1 MDFYEELGVPRF
13 ASRDE
18 IRSAYRQRARL
29 LHPDR
34 YSNAE
39 LRAIAEAEM
48 RRVNAIA
55 GLLTDPQE
63 RLQYDHTLI
72 GEGVAADKSRE
83 PIARSQPSRRRLN
96 IGVALWLLAGAVT
109 GLACILAFRPD
120 PASVPAVPLVAA
132 SSVPTALAIPA
143 QPDSIAGRVP
153 LSPLEG
159 KQRVGTQT
167 SAVDIAGPKLPP
179 SLPRS
184 ETTGADKPL
193 SPPAPAPAISD
204 SRPAEPVVELHID
217 AADTPA
223 PLPPDEI
230 RPAHRGAGL
239 VGLWRYGRSGQG
251 QALSGS
257 FEVQEVEVGITRQFG
272 EIYGYYEGRYVVLQG
287 RASAEVSFQ
296 FSGTT
301 QNESA
306 RTTWSSTDGS
316 RGEITLRMLSDD
328 SLEVVWVASHLG
340 RPGRVASGRI
350 TLARAE

>member
-1 MDFYEELGVPRF
+1 MDFYEELGVPRS

-34 YSNAE
+34 YSNAA

-55 GLLTDPQE
+55 GLLTHPQE
-63 RLQYDHTLI
+63 RLLYDRTLI
-72 GEGVAADKSRE
+72 GEGVAAGKGRE
-83 PIARSQPSRRRLN
+83 PIARSQPSRRRLDTK
-96 IGVALWLLAGAVT
+96 VAFWLVAGAAT
-109 GLACILAFRPD
+109 SLICILALAFD
-120 PASVPAVPLVAA
+120 SASAPAVPLVAA
-132 SSVPTALAIPA
+132 SSAPAARAYPA
-143 QPDSIAGRVP
+143 QPESIAGRVP

-159 KQRVGTQT
+159 KQRVDTDA

-184 ETTGADKPL
+184 ETTGADRPL

-204 SRPAEPVVELHID
+204 SRPAKPVVELHID
-217 AADTPA
+217 TADAPA
-223 PLPPDEI
+223 PLRPEEI

-251 QALSGS
+251 QALPGS

-272 EIYGYYEGRYVVLQG
+272 EIYGYYEGRYVVPQG
-287 RASAEVSFQ
+287 RAPTEVSFQ
-296 FSGTT
+296 FSGTM

-306 RTTWSSTDGS
+306 RTTWSSNDGS
-316 RGEITLRMLSDD
+316 RGEIALRMLSED

-350 TLARAE
+350 TLARVE